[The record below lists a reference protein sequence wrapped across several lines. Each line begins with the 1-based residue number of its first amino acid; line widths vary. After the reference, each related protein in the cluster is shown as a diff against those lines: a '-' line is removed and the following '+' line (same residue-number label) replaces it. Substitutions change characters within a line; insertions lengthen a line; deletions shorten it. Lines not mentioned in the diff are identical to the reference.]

1 MRQSDQKFKDFILE
15 SQKQAAKY
23 DCGGQLKTQHRDWL
37 IVATSIHHF
46 RKEFIQKF
54 KSSFQGI
61 KTTFINYEA
70 VYELDFQLVK
80 VSNTLLSRRDGQHSQ
95 GL

>member
-1 MRQSDQKFKDFILE
+1 M
-15 SQKQAAKY
+15 
-23 DCGGQLKTQHRDWL
+23 KTQHRDWL